1 MSGIELPERDHFWQP
16 NAMPTS
22 DASRQLLE
30 KILNSSRLHSTDVIY
45 PPQLSAIFNNGLL
58 EKLEQFLTTI
68 LKTYRKR
75 IQEYISQ
82 SCPQEC
88 TFCLVYAAAVC
99 QAESEEGK
107 VVIFAIATPQHTEI
121 IDGEM
126 PV

>member
-1 MSGIELPERDHFWQP
+1 ML
-16 NAMPTS
+16 NNS
-22 DASRQLLE
+22 DREQISVNIQQRFAREVGAIPDNDLE
-30 KILNSSRLHSTDVIY
+30 N
-45 PPQLSAIFNNGLL
+45 LSEAH
-58 EKLEQFLTTI
+58 
-68 LKTYRKR
+68 
-75 IQEYISQ
+75 QEYISQ

-88 TFCLVYAAAVC
+88 IFCLVYTAAVC